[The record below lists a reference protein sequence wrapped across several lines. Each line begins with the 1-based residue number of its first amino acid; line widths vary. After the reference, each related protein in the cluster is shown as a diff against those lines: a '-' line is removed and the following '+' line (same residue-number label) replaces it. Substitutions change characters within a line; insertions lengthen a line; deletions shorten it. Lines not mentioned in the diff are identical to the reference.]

1 MSLHK
6 KEVRITDSYRLQA
19 YKAPTRLMLMTT
31 VRPDVSRPGIVVL
44 GRRTLHY
51 DPRQLTA
58 TVDDVSPQLDPLLQG
73 MWGRQMYRLVLTV
86 TSHQLQ
92 GTVKLLV
99 N

>member
-1 MSLHK
+1 MS
-6 KEVRITDSYRLQA
+6 ITDRYRLQA
-19 YKAPTRLMLMTT
+19 YKVPTRLILMTI

-44 GRRTLHY
+44 GRRALHY

-73 MWGRQMYRLVLTV
+73 MWGPQMFRLMLTV
-86 TSHQLQ
+86 TSDQLQ

-99 N
+99 R